1 MNAGRGGDWSVRS
14 EKRKSE
20 RVEVSEQGT
29 VSWRT
34 SNGDTFG
41 ERVLLLNLSD
51 NGVLIEMS
59 HQLES
64 RQTVQLKI
72 PSQRIDGSASVRYC
86 KQKGQKYRI
95 GLELFYPIEAK
106 PKAQRWT

>member
-1 MNAGRGGDWSVRS
+1 MRS

-20 RVEVSEQGT
+20 RVELSEQGT
-29 VSWRT
+29 VFWQT
-34 SNGDTFG
+34 SDGDTFG
-41 ERVLLLNLSD
+41 EKVLLLNLSD

-59 HQLES
+59 HKLEL

-72 PSQRIDGSASVRYC
+72 PSRQIDGSASVRYC
-86 KQKGQKYRI
+86 RQKGQKYRS

-106 PKAQRWT
+106 PKKQRWT